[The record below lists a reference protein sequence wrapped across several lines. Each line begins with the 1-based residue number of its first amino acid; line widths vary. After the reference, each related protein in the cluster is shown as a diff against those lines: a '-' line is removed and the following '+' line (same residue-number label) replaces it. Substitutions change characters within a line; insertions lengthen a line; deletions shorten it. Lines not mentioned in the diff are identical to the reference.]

1 MAERGWEVVDD
12 WGVEPDDHIVER
24 AKNAPVDPRHFSLNK
39 DPYYSGYD
47 AVRDEDKQSR
57 WSDVGQALKIGAIN
71 TAEAPAII
79 SDYMTSGAIGSEA
92 RREAELTKR
101 DILNEMTPQGRR
113 AATAPFLGDKDHE
126 GAFDVGIS
134 DYLMMG
140 VAQNAAPM
148 MMSLIPGWLAS
159 EMAAGAG
166 LGLATRGAIG
176 AGVARGSSA
185 VQNMADVNSSIMD
198 TVETLSDQ
206 ELKNIP
212 RVQQFIDEGMSFSEA
227 KGRYRTEVAGSL
239 PFVAAVIG
247 AVGAFP
253 EASFIKTVTGASGKK
268 GIRGAL
274 GQIGGGAAEEFGEEG
289 SGAALSEIAGSKAG
303 LSDIDYHNI
312 ISSALGGAAQGGVL
326 HAPTALVHLG
336 ADAIAPE
343 QRVALSSQTSS
354 GQPAAPA
361 PPPSPPPA
369 ALELEPTITS
379 PKDAINVV
387 NTAEIPEDLAEAIQN
402 ATQAR
407 PANPSTPASDLIDE
421 TMSAQLP
428 PNIANTVPTQRAPIN
443 DEADAWEA
451 FDNWGAENTPDVIR
465 YDDGRT
471 EEIAPTK
478 LRRKGS
484 PQGWMTP
491 ATESALRR
499 REAALATPVSE
510 EPSEEEYWD
519 ELRNYKAE
527 QAAQKEEETP
537 VTSEVMPDVKPS
549 DGVAAETTSVAGA
562 KGRKARRTPEQIA
575 ADKEAKAAVKAEKAA
590 AKEAAKTE
598 KAKLALETAQKR
610 AAKKAARSK
619 APSKAKSKK
628 SDAAPAAAKPPA
640 APEASNGVIQDVYVN
655 LAKRL
660 ADKKRV
666 SAEGSHESNV
676 EKAKRATKKKVAEE
690 EFYNPEHQSGEDAAY
705 VEADQADLLR
715 GDTTPKATL
724 FVRSEKQRRA
734 LKARLQKFVKAVEDR
749 AGEINPNVTK
759 NSSNYELYARVAK
772 DVLKYIDNNTERSQ
786 QALDD
791 FIADELAARKGDFKP
806 MRKRRLE
813 EGDQQS
819 RPSNQLNE
827 ETNSGA
833 TASIGAQSFPAPD
846 EIDDVIAEQRKTDYM
861 NAYREILAR
870 KIQENSPINKDEIEQ
885 ELAKDYPDVKI
896 KSRNPKE
903 IEAALRAMSA
913 KENAPKEK
921 SGGAMTKKV
930 TAKVTEEAAPQPSP
944 RRTISQEENDRYVQ
958 MLNDTA
964 KRDAERSNAPK
975 ATPIEE
981 IPIWEKEREVTSTTK
996 IDKQTLVTMRDKLSA
1011 QLTRQSKTLPLS
1023 AQAKIRGEIAKLD
1036 RQIAARSE
1044 KTSKVAEA
1052 GIFGDLPT
1060 QNKPKKPT
1068 LAELKKSERKL
1079 YSMKPVTNGDITND
1093 VAENKRMLHQ
1103 VFSPFAE
1110 LEREIYGADID
1121 VVKEYLANTDQG
1133 ELFEPTLE
1141 ELKHRDMQ
1149 DEVNHIRKE
1158 AVEELDESSVSVPPY
1173 FNDGEYY
1180 GDFKAGHS
1188 YTPMMT
1194 KDGVKTIYPV
1204 DVASVGDLLKKD
1216 RLGAHRSKLYNFVR
1230 DLVIR
1235 EAGETDIITLTD
1247 KDFRSI
1253 AGDDAGA
1260 FYSPSRDTIFVPDTL
1275 FNERNHYIDEV
1286 ILHEALHAA
1295 LHNKLKGNNVAIH
1308 QLELLSDYLAKKGFM
1323 PGAYMYADVHE
1334 FLSEILSRGDLQEGL
1349 RRIEL
1354 TPELAQI
1361 LGIEPWRAKNL
1372 WQAIVQAFSKW
1383 LGYVGPY
1390 NALEGVLS
1398 VTDRI
1403 LNNDTSV
1410 PKEFAT
1416 NSQDHYFDVRFSD
1429 YYGDRH
1435 QLGGGYDPSTNKEYY
1450 TNMDGAVSRDRYG
1463 QSITGLR
1470 GRARVGWDDQLP
1482 SIRRENVT
1490 SAVKD
1495 QSNATL
1501 NKIKR
1506 FGIKAATLDQLRQ
1519 STAGLF
1525 VDRNGNDMMEKL
1537 VSTVQRMAPFA
1548 QKLRDRSDQLAKQ
1561 FSDLKKSD
1569 PDMADRLADL
1579 AMRVTMAKVSVGP
1592 GAKNNLGNG
1601 GRNAQ
1606 SRALLGE
1613 LEREYNSLS
1622 PEAQKLYSDMAAY
1635 YRTMQN
1641 EHARGIVE
1649 NRLQQYE
1656 VNPRDRQGFIDR
1668 AINGKL
1674 DKADENLFK
1683 DKGKAFER
1691 IKEISQ
1697 LRVIQG
1703 DYFPMMRYGKFIVN
1717 TRNKINDLMGGTEIE
1732 PGKVEFRA
1740 ATEKAART
1748 LAEAFAANVDLPQTN
1763 FQKSPTSQANDF
1775 GFIVSVQRNGA
1786 HFFESEA
1793 EAMKWRRENAK
1804 NFDEISEVSPIR
1816 ETGKP
1821 NSDLTTG
1828 QLNSL
1833 MATVKNSNY
1842 SDEEKEA
1849 MLDMLKQ
1856 GSAVL
1861 MSGNR
1866 IQKRSVARR
1875 DVLGASNDFSR
1886 NVLQYGQAASSRLA
1900 QLKFRPAIDEALN
1913 EMREINKNLMD
1924 KEAPKRTAVMNEVSA
1939 RIDEGVTNVNEPGK
1953 FIKDLMTL
1961 TFLGKL
1967 ASPMYSVIQTMQ
1979 PGMVTYPV
1987 LAGKFNPVR
1996 AAAALHQAYS
2006 SIGFSE
2012 IAMAGIANTYRAGKN
2027 FTATAFDTTDTV
2039 ASIKKNLAKDA
2050 DGAELNTL
2058 IDELLERGAM
2068 SSGGF
2073 ELAQAISQG
2082 RSKYWGVPLAQVDR
2096 IARQLPKSIED
2107 INRAVSAV
2115 AAYRLARSSMTEEK
2129 ARAFAFDTVMNTQGD
2144 YSSVNAPRIFNKGI
2158 YRPALQFKKYAQ
2170 MMGYLLADMTHRA
2183 FGPGT
2188 EPKERKAAFQQLLG
2202 VMGVQIAMAGA
2213 LSLPGIEIAKVG
2225 FMVAG
2230 ALGLGGGWDDEEEK
2244 LRKLADDT
2252 FGKTWGELITRGVVS
2267 RAINIDLSQRLS
2279 LADMVTF
2286 GEPGDFER
2294 DGVDAYL
2301 WRMFAGAPYSTI
2313 NDIRLGV
2320 QDAVNGDL
2328 GKAAERI
2335 IPVKVISDAF
2345 KAANRYSEGKATTFE
2360 TAINAFGVKS
2370 GRQAEKSRDAGNDR
2384 RAREKI
2390 ETSHKELTDAYLK
2403 AKTAG
2408 ERVKLR
2414 AKIIEFNK
2422 TAPLRQKVFP
2432 NSLDKVR
2439 QRIEAERVS

>member
-1 MAERGWEVVDD
+1 MAERGWERIED
-12 WGVEPDDHIVER
+12 WGDEPDDHIVER
-24 AKNAPVDPRHFSLNK
+24 AKNAPVDPRNYSLNR

-47 AVRDEDKQSR
+47 TVRDEDKR
-57 WSDVGQALKIGAIN
+57 TKWSDVGQALKIGAIN

-113 AATAPFLGDKDHE
+113 AATAPFLGDKEHE

-166 LGLATRGAIG
+166 AGLITRGAIG

-212 RVQQFIDEGMSFSEA
+212 RVQQFVDEGMSFSEA
-227 KGRYRTEVAGSL
+227 KGRYRTEVAGNL

-253 EASFIKTVTGASGKK
+253 EASFVKTLAGASGKK
-268 GIRGAL
+268 GALKGAIS
-274 GQIGGGAAEEFGEEG
+274 QIGGGSAEEGFEEG
-289 SGAALSEIAGSKAG
+289 SGAALAEIAGSKAG

-343 QRVALSSQTSS
+343 QKVALSSQTSTE
-354 GQPAAPA
+354 QTT
-361 PPPSPPPA
+361 PPPLPPP
-369 ALELEPTITS
+369 LGEQEQTITS
-379 PKDAINVV
+379 PNDAINAV
-387 NTAEIPEDLAEAIQN
+387 NTAEIPEDLAAALRNTAPSQ
-402 ATQAR
+402 
-407 PANPSTPASDLIDE
+407 PANPSTPASDLFDE

-428 PNIANTVPTQRAPIN
+428 PNIANTVPTQRAPTQRAPIE

-471 EEIAPTK
+471 EEVMPAT
-478 LRRKGS
+478 LRKRSGS
-484 PQGWMTP
+484 PREGWMTP
-491 ATESALRR
+491 ATQRALGR
-499 REAALATPVSE
+499 REAALAAPVSE
-510 EPSEEEYWD
+510 EPSEQEYWD
-519 ELRNYKAE
+519 TYNEYKNE
-527 QAAQKEEETP
+527 QAEPQVETP
-537 VTSEVMPDVKPS
+537 VTSEVAPNETVKPS
-549 DGVAAETTSVAGA
+549 DGVTVEAAPVAGA
-562 KGRKARRTPEQIA
+562 KGRRARRTAEQIA
-575 ADKEAKAAVKAEKAA
+575 ADKETKAAEKIEKAAVKKA
-590 AKEAAKTE
+590 E

-610 AAKKAARSK
+610 AAEKAAPNK
-619 APSKAKSKK
+619 APAKTKSKK
-628 SDAAPAAAKPPA
+628 LDTAPAAAKPPGETE
-640 APEASNGVIQDVYVN
+640 APSGVIDDVYIS

-676 EKAKRATKKKVAEE
+676 KKAKRATKKKVAEE
-690 EFYNPEHQSGEDAAY
+690 EFFNPEHQPGEDAAY
-705 VEADQADLLR
+705 AGAKQADLLR
-715 GDTTPKATL
+715 GDTTPKDTL
-724 FVRSEKQRRA
+724 FIRSDKQRAA
-734 LKARLQKFVKAVEDR
+734 LKARLQKFVKAIEGR
-749 AGEINPNVTK
+749 AGELDPNVTK

-772 DVLKYIDNNTERSQ
+772 DVLKYIDNNTKRSQ
-786 QALDD
+786 QSLDD
-791 FIADELAARKGDFKP
+791 FIADEMAARKGDFGP

-813 EGDQQS
+813 EGDQES
-819 RPSNQLNE
+819 RPNNELNE

-833 TASIGAQSFPAPD
+833 TASIGAQAFPAPD

-870 KIQENSPINKDEIEQ
+870 KIKENSPIDSNEIKE

-896 KSRNPKE
+896 ESRNQEE
-903 IEAALRAMSA
+903 IQAALRAMSA

-921 SGGAMTKKV
+921 SGGAMSKKV
-930 TAKVTEEAAPQPSP
+930 TAKVTEEVAEEAAPEPPP
-944 RRTISQEENDRYVQ
+944 RRAISKEESDRYVQ
-958 MLNDTA
+958 MLNETA

-975 ATPIEE
+975 ATPKEE
-981 IPIWEKEREVTSTTK
+981 IPIWEKDQRISTTAAK
-996 IDKQTLVTMRDKLSA
+996 NETVTARAKLARATSELA
-1011 QLTRQSKTLPLS
+1011 RLRSSVSSLS
-1023 AQAKIRGEIAKLD
+1023 SQKKFEQAKLLSKDIKDLETEINTLKKSLGVDQSPTA
-1036 RQIAARSE
+1036 
-1044 KTSKVAEA
+1044 TT
-1052 GIFGDLPT
+1052 GMFGDLPI
-1060 QNKPKKPT
+1060 QNKPEKT
-1068 LAELKKSERKL
+1068 DVYSSRGALSE
-1079 YSMKPVTNGDITND
+1079 TD
-1093 VAENKRMLHQ
+1093 VALNEVHYLRDRYRGDYLYGMSEHEANPT
-1103 VFSPFAE
+1103 VFEADGNTYIRDNNQIVRVEETRSLGE
-1110 LEREIYGADID
+1110 LLTRGIRYGDTNPKLMGFVTSLIRKHASNVPVHVVSREDLNRLNPGADAYYHPAGYIVLPWELTQQDNEIY
-1121 VVKEYLANTDQG
+1121 N
-1133 ELFEPTLE
+1133 
-1141 ELKHRDMQ
+1141 R
-1149 DEVNHIRKE
+1149 
-1158 AVEELDESSVSVPPY
+1158 
-1173 FNDGEYY
+1173 
-1180 GDFKAGHS
+1180 
-1188 YTPMMT
+1188 
-1194 KDGVKTIYPV
+1194 
-1204 DVASVGDLLKKD
+1204 
-1216 RLGAHRSKLYNFVR
+1216 
-1230 DLVIR
+1230 
-1235 EAGETDIITLTD
+1235 
-1247 KDFRSI
+1247 
-1253 AGDDAGA
+1253 
-1260 FYSPSRDTIFVPDTL
+1260 
-1275 FNERNHYIDEV
+1275 V
-1286 ILHEALHAA
+1286 ILHEGVHAA
-1295 LHNKLKGNNVAIH
+1295 LANRLNENPTAVAQIR
-1308 QLELLSDYLAKKGFM
+1308 LLADYLKKEAGISRQD
-1323 PGAYMYADVHE
+1323 YMWTNAHE
-1334 FLSEILSRGDLQEGL
+1334 FLSEVLSRGDIQEAL
-1349 RRIEL
+1349 KNTPL
-1354 TPELAQI
+1354 TPELAKM
-1361 LGIEPWRAKNL
+1361 LGVKEWRQKSIWKAL
-1372 WQAIVQAFSKW
+1372 VERIAEW
-1383 LGYVGPY
+1383 LGYRGPM

-1398 VTDRI
+1398 VVER
-1403 LNNDTSV
+1403 LERNDLSV
-1410 PKEFAT
+1410 NEETA
-1416 NSQDHYFDVRFSD
+1416 DGIFSFRA
-1429 YYGDRH
+1429 GTRVWPRPNE
-1435 QLGGGYDPSTNKEYY
+1435 LMSSR
-1450 TNMDGAVSRDRYG
+1450 GALD
-1463 QSITGLR
+1463 
-1470 GRARVGWDDQLP
+1470 LP
-1482 SIRRENVT
+1482 TQQEIT
-1490 SAVKD
+1490 SAVSD

-1525 VDRNGNDMMEKL
+1525 VDKNGNDMMEKL

-1561 FSDLKKSD
+1561 FLDLKKSD
-1569 PDMADRLADL
+1569 PDMADRFADL
-1579 AMRVTMAKVSVGP
+1579 ALEATTANVRLGP
-1592 GAKNNLGNG
+1592 GADNKHLGKG

-1606 SRALLGE
+1606 GRGRLTE
-1613 LEREYNSLS
+1613 LQREYNSLS
-1622 PEAQKLYSDMAAY
+1622 PEAKKLYADMAAY

-1649 NRLQQYE
+1649 NRLQQYG

-1668 AINGKL
+1668 VLNGKTE
-1674 DKADENLFK
+1674 KADENLFK

-1717 TRNKINDLMGGTEIE
+1717 TKNKINDLMGGTEIE

-1740 ATEKAART
+1740 ATEKAARA
-1748 LAEAFAANVDLPQTN
+1748 LAEAFASNVDLPQTN
-1763 FQKSPTSQANDF
+1763 FQRSPTSQANDF
-1775 GFIVSVQRNGA
+1775 GFIVSVQRGGA
-1786 HFFESEA
+1786 HFFENEA

-1816 ETGKP
+1816 ETGKG

-1842 SDEEKEA
+1842 SDEEKEV

-1866 IQKRSVARR
+1866 IQKRGIARR
-1875 DVLGASNDFSR
+1875 KVMGASNDFGR
-1886 NVLQYGQAASSRLA
+1886 NVLQYGEAASSRLA
-1900 QLKFRPAIDEALN
+1900 QLKFRPAIDEALK
-1913 EMREINKNLMD
+1913 EMREVNKNLMD

-1953 FIKDLMTL
+1953 FIKDLMAL

-1967 ASPMYSVIQTMQ
+1967 ASPMYSVVNAMQ
-1979 PGMVTYPV
+1979 PWMVTLPV
-1987 LAGKFNPVR
+1987 LSGRFGAVR
-1996 AAAALHQAYS
+1996 AATVLQQAYS
-2006 SIGFSE
+2006 SLGFSE
-2012 IAMAGIANTYRAGKN
+2012 NVMAGIVNTYRAGKN
-2027 FTATAFDTTDTV
+2027 FNATAFDTTDTV
-2039 ASIKKNLAKDA
+2039 ASIKKNLAKDK
-2050 DGAELNTL
+2050 DGSELNTL

-2073 ELAQAISQG
+2073 ELAQSISQG
-2082 RSKYWGVPLAQVDR
+2082 RGVWGTKLAQVDR
-2096 IARQLPKSIED
+2096 IARQLPQAIED
-2107 INRAVSAV
+2107 INRAASAV

-2144 YSSVNAPRIFNKGI
+2144 YSGANAPRAFNNP
-2158 YRPALQFKKYAQ
+2158 YLRPALQFKKYAQ

-2183 FGPGT
+2183 FAAADVET
-2188 EPKERKAAFQQLLG
+2188 RREARKQLTA

-2213 LSLPGIEIAKVG
+2213 LSLPGIEIAKIG

-2252 FGKTWGELITRGVVS
+2252 FGETWGQLITRGVIS

-2279 LADMVTF
+2279 LADMATF
-2286 GEPGDFER
+2286 GEPGDYER

-2301 WRMFAGAPYSTI
+2301 MRTIAGAPYSTI
-2313 NDIRLGV
+2313 YDMRKGV
-2320 QDAVNGDL
+2320 QDLVNGDW

-2335 IPVKVISDAF
+2335 IPVKVISDTF
-2345 KAANRYSEGKATTFE
+2345 KAANKFSEGKIKPEEAVM
-2360 TAINAFGVKS
+2360 NVFGVKS
-2370 GRQAEKSRDAGNDR
+2370 GRQAEENRKLGNDR

-2408 ERVKLR
+2408 ERIKVR
-2414 AKIIEFNK
+2414 AQIVEFNK

-2439 QRIEAERVS
+2439 RRIEMERVS